1 MELLLVVNV
10 NSGRAAIDLG
20 CMSGNMRMV
29 AREVCLAQA
38 SVESSLEVKADFLAQ
53 ASVTSS
59 LEVKVDFLA
68 QASMDSFLAVSGS
81 F

>member
-10 NSGRAAIDLG
+10 NSGQAVIDLG

-29 AREVCLAQA
+29 AREVYSAVVREVQVN
-38 SVESSLEVKADFLAQ
+38 VEI
-53 ASVTSS
+53 S
-59 LEVKVDFLA
+59 LEVKVDFLV
-68 QASMDSFLAVSGS
+68 QVSRDSFLEVGED